1 MRNFLAVFLL
11 LSAFSL
17 LADLFAEEQFS
28 LSAEVVQKS
37 RAELVEQ
44 LLLLDLPSICEGEE
58 HLTDLGAGYDRDNRR
73 YFLERPARPDG
84 FSDSGYL
91 ITIDFPDAR
100 SLIITVFAPQDV
112 CYQWLQIRPRVCNG
126 RLTGRPVFQPD
137 GCAGD
142 LLDFGSAGSDQPFFQ
157 ARLTDDN

>member
-44 LLLLDLPSICEGEE
+44 LLLLDLPSICKGEE
-58 HLTDLGAGYDRDNRR
+58 HLSDLGAGYDRDNRQ
-73 YFLERPARPDG
+73 YFLERPAHPDG

-91 ITIDFPDAR
+91 ITIDFSDAR

-112 CYQWLQIRPRVCNG
+112 CYQWLQIRPRICNG

-157 ARLTDDN
+157 VRLADDN

>member
-1 MRNFLAVFLL
+1 MDVWQGVQAVEQCHHKVFLE
-11 LSAFSL
+11 SL
-17 LADLFAEEQFS
+17 QGRNAA
-28 LSAEVVQKS
+28 VQKS
-37 RAELVEQ
+37 RTELIEQ
-44 LLLLDLPSICEGEE
+44 LFLLDLPAICADEE
-58 HLTDLGAGYDRDNRR
+58 RLSDLGAGYDRDNRQ
-73 YFLERPARPDG
+73 YFLERPAHPDG

-91 ITIDFPDAR
+91 ITIDFSDAR

-112 CYQWLQIRPRVCNG
+112 CYQWLQIRPRICNG

-157 ARLTDDN
+157 VRLADDN

>member
-11 LSAFSL
+11 LSVFSL
-17 LADLFAEEQFS
+17 LADLFAEEQFA
-28 LSAEVVQKS
+28 LSDAAVQKS
-37 RAELVEQ
+37 RTELIEQ
-44 LLLLDLPSICEGEE
+44 LFLLDLPAICADEE
-58 HLTDLGAGYDRDNRR
+58 RLSDLGAGYDRDNRQ
-73 YFLERPARPDG
+73 YFLERPAHPDG

-91 ITIDFPDAR
+91 ITIDFSDAR

-112 CYQWLQIRPRVCNG
+112 CYQWLQIRPRICNG

-157 ARLTDDN
+157 VRLADDN